1 MATGRVG
8 AGASGVDG
16 RVTVLDSE
24 AIEDLALGATILG
37 TGGGGDPYLGKLMAV
52 QAVGERG
59 PVRLLGIDELPEDG
73 LVLPVAMMGAPTVL
87 VEKVPS
93 GKEIETVVRTV
104 ERRMG
109 RSAVALMS
117 AEAGGL
123 NSTIPVVAA
132 AQLSLPLVD
141 ADGMGRA
148 FPEIP
153 MCSMSLM
160 GISATPMAVADD
172 KGNLVLLETVDNAW
186 TERLSRTATVEM
198 GGSSIIALYPM
209 TVEEARSSVIPGT
222 MSRAIEIGRA
232 LRHSRREGGDA
243 FSALLEITR
252 GLKLFQGKVID
263 VLRRTTGGFAR
274 GVATID
280 GLGGDAGSVLRIE
293 FQNEHLVALRDGVPA
308 ATVPDLITVLDS
320 DSCAPIT
327 TEGIRY
333 GQRVTVIAIPCAPVW
348 RSEAAL
354 RVVGPRAFGYDFDYR
369 PVEEVEPDGASHR
382 D

>member
-1 MATGRVG
+1 MVTGRVRGG
-8 AGASGVDG
+8 AGGPDSP
-16 RVTVLDSE
+16 RTLLDPD

-37 TGGGGDPYLGKLMAV
+37 TGGGGDPYLGKLMAL
-52 QAVGERG
+52 QAVAERG
-59 PVRLLGIDELPEDG
+59 PVRVLRVEDLPDDG

-104 ERRMG
+104 ERRLG
-109 RSAVALMS
+109 RPAVALMS

-132 AQLSLPLVD
+132 AQLSLPLLD

-153 MCSMSLM
+153 MCSMSLA
-160 GISATPMAVADD
+160 GVSATPMAVADD
-172 KGNLVLLETVDNAW
+172 KGNLVLLETVDNVW

-209 TVEEARSSVIPGT
+209 SAEEARHSVIPGT

-232 LRHSRREGGDA
+232 LRRSRQEGRDA
-243 FSALLEITR
+243 FSALLDVTR
-252 GLKLFQGKVID
+252 GRRVFQGKVID

-280 GLGGDAGSVLRIE
+280 GLGGDAGSVLRVE
-293 FQNEHLVALRDGVPA
+293 FQNEHLVALRDGVPV

-333 GQRVTVIAIPCAPVW
+333 GQRVTVVAIPCAPVW
-348 RSEAAL
+348 RSEAGL

-369 PVEEVEPDGASHR
+369 PVEEVEADGAPHR